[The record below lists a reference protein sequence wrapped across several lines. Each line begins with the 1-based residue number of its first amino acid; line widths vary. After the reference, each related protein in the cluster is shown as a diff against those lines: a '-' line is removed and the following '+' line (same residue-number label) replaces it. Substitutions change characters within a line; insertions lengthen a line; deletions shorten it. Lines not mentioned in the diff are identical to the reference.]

1 MPPQAA
7 RLDLYTGLTE
17 VLGTERAETLMA
29 ALPQHDISE
38 VATKRDV
45 AGLEAKIDARFDSL
59 ETRLA
64 SVETIVIGL
73 GARMDRMFLALIAG
87 LFVIVATM
95 AGVLITL

>member
-1 MPPQAA
+1 MPSEAA
-7 RLDLYTGLTE
+7 RLDLYTDLTE

-29 ALPQHDISE
+29 ALPQYDISE

-45 AGLEAKIDARFDSL
+45 AVLEAKIDARFDSL

>member
-1 MPPQAA
+1 
-7 RLDLYTGLTE
+7 
-17 VLGTERAETLMA
+17 MA
-29 ALPQHDISE
+29 ALPQYDISE

-45 AGLEAKIDARFDSL
+45 AVLEAKIDARFDSL